1 MARPKS
7 NKERYNF
14 LIDKEVYNDFSM
26 ICEEEGLVRSK
37 QLEKFMKEFNEARA
51 EILKRVKNEKK

>member
-1 MARPKS
+1 MPRPKS

-14 LIDKEVYNDFSM
+14 LIDKDTYDDFSL

-37 QLEKFMKEFNEARA
+37 QIEKYMKEF
-51 EILKRVKNEKK
+51 KNKGSC

>member
-1 MARPKS
+1 MPRPKS

-14 LIDKEVYNDFSM
+14 LIDQDIYNDFSM

-37 QLEKFMKEFNEARA
+37 QLEKFMKDFIENRQD
-51 EILKRVKNEKK
+51 ILRKLKNEKK